1 MRPAQASSLS
11 ACLRLW
17 KFLPPIGKNQG
28 TCYRVTMEFSAGAAI
43 RYGWETFKR
52 RPWFFVG
59 TALLILVLSGLV
71 DSLTGRV
78 DALVTGSPDHPSGLG
93 LLINLAFGTLLS
105 MGATAFYIAAHDN
118 PDGAELS
125 MLWHPRPFWK
135 YLAVSILL
143 AIVIGLGLALLI
155 VPGIIL
161 FLMFMFST
169 FIVIERGLGPID
181 AMSESRRLT
190 RGHKWQL
197 LGFVGLLFLINLL
210 GLLALIV
217 GILVSIPVSALAF
230 VHAYRALGGRVE
242 PSPRDAALAG

>member
-1 MRPAQASSLS
+1 
-11 ACLRLW
+11 
-17 KFLPPIGKNQG
+17 
-28 TCYRVTMEFSAGAAI
+28 MEFSAGAAI

-59 TALLILVLSGLV
+59 TALPIVVLSGLV

-78 DALVTGSPDHPSGLG
+78 DALVTGSPEHPSGLG
-93 LLINLAFGTLLS
+93 LVINLAFGTLLS

-135 YLAVSILL
+135 YLGLSILL
-143 AIVIGLGLALLI
+143 AIVVGIGLALLI

-169 FIVIERGLGPID
+169 IIVIERGLGPID

-197 LGFVGLLFLINLL
+197 FGFTLLLFLINVL

-217 GILVSIPVSALAF
+217 GVLVSIPVSALAF

-242 PSPRDAALAG
+242 PSPRDAALAA

>member
-1 MRPAQASSLS
+1 
-11 ACLRLW
+11 
-17 KFLPPIGKNQG
+17 
-28 TCYRVTMEFSAGAAI
+28 MEFSAGAAI

-52 RPWFFVG
+52 RPWFFAG

-78 DALVTGSPDHPSGLG
+78 DALVTGSPEHPSGLG
-93 LLINLAFGTLLS
+93 LVINLAFGTLLS

-118 PDGAELS
+118 PDAAELS

-135 YLAVSILL
+135 YLGLSILL
-143 AIVIGLGLALLI
+143 AIVVGVGLALLI

-161 FLMFMFST
+161 LLMFMFST
-169 FIVIERGLGPID
+169 FIVIERSLGPID

-242 PSPRDAALAG
+242 PSPRDAALAL